1 MPDAFRVASL
11 RSPESP
17 KSSWF
22 RSSPLVF
29 FCADL
34 AFLGADLPG
43 VFFSSSASSASLS
56 AFLRAASAF
65 LAASSSLFAE
75 GGHSQHRTATSE
87 TARRDGGMGIM
98 GWVVH
103 SNTWMVPSW
112 SSGRWWGLEGKPGP
126 RVWSDVTCLL
136 RQRPTGRW
144 SGGVGPQEET
154 GMGGTG
160 RAPF

>member
-1 MPDAFRVASL
+1 MALLSLLVMSSASRALSRPDAFRVASL
-11 RSPESP
+11 PSPESP
-17 KSSWF
+17 KSSWS

-87 TARRDGGMGIM
+87 TARRDGGMVGIL

-112 SSGRWWGLEGKPGP
+112 SSGIWWGW
-126 RVWSDVTCLL
+126 RVSRARGC
-136 RQRPTGRW
+136 GR
-144 SGGVGPQEET
+144 
-154 GMGGTG
+154 M
-160 RAPF
+160 